1 MAKRDLLHSP
11 ADGRAL
17 STNLLHWRSISNHYF
32 QEQLRI
38 LEYLQMGRIIFKEFN
53 QRIPE
58 YLMCK
63 ECEAPLAL
71 PQDFHCECPEEGA
84 EGLVFTDRMIINVE
98 ADEDNDR
105 LRSVGRLPH
114 IVARVSCIR
123 CREVLG
129 YKYIQV
135 DDRQQLVQNGMVN
148 FKKEMVQRRHGDEII
163 DGEEPEAVQVH
174 IR

>member
-32 QEQLRI
+32 QEQFRI
-38 LEYLQMGRIIFKEFN
+38 LEYLPMGRIIFRKFN
-53 QRIPE
+53 QRNPE

-71 PQDFHCECPEEGA
+71 PQDFHCMSPDDGGEC
-84 EGLVFTDRMIINVE
+84 LVFRDRKIINVVV
-98 ADEDNDR
+98 DDDDR
-105 LRSVGRLPH
+105 DWQVGSHKVLD
-114 IVARVSCIR
+114 ISCVR

-129 YKYIQV
+129 YKYIRV
-135 DDRQQLVQNGMVN
+135 DDRQHIVQNGMVN
-148 FKKEMVQRRHGDEII
+148 FKKEMVQRRHGNQII
-163 DGEEPEAVQVH
+163 DGEAAEAVQ
-174 IR
+174 IQLQ